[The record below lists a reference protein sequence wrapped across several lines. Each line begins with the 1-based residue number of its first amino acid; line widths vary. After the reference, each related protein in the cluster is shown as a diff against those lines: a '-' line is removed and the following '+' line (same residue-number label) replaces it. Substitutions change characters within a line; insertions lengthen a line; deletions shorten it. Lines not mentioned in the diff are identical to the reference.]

1 MRRRALLG
9 LLGTTLSAG
18 CAAIN
23 DSATEPT
30 PTPVPVPSISAS
42 STPTSP
48 TGSAGDPDRPN
59 DWWSVVEFETAPVTA
74 ALTNARTRTP
84 DGGELTFQFGR
95 TATGQHPATVRGVFR
110 NANPYVNTFRLD
122 ALALFQPV
130 PTARPGGRPR
140 DADYNF
146 HDELVLAPTERHEIA
161 RTAPELTLAGD
172 GRWRL
177 AADVNG
183 PWLPETKALEPDET
197 FRFEYAVAGRE
208 EGRGFPR
215 DSYHFEG
222 YGEREVRIDVW
233 STASP
238 GPGDGSRFSDTE
250 IFPLPDT
257 ERMAWFHDADEETS
271 VYLRPSAERAELPTK
286 IDFTLVNHSQDAV
299 AGNPYF
305 WRLWKQVDDR
315 WFHIAPVGW
324 PLPLVRI
331 PPGGRNEST
340 LAGFP
345 AHPVD
350 CDGAR
355 EVGHLGGGRYAYE
368 IGIGRDD
375 VTHAALLGFEA
386 PSVTIEPTDGLD
398 VSRDGAEVRVVWPRR
413 DAEAPAATLTLTRAD
428 GAERRLIPEQVMQSR
443 NVALRNTLSY
453 LDADVDRVRL
463 VTDRNTVSRGAR
475 TDGYEDGTFRF
486 RLRGEAYAASAQFGT
501 GG

>member
-1 MRRRALLG
+1 MF
-9 LLGTTLSAG
+9 GTTLTAG

-30 PTPVPVPSISAS
+30 PTPAPVPSISA
-42 STPTSP
+42 TPTPASP
-48 TGSAGDPDRPN
+48 TGSEDDPDQPT
-59 DWWSVVEFETAPVTA
+59 DWWSVIEFETAPVTA
-74 ALTNARTRTP
+74 ALTNERYRTP
-84 DGGELTFQFGR
+84 DGGKVTLQFGR
-95 TATGQHPATVRGVFR
+95 AATDEHPATVRGVFR
-110 NANPYVNTFRLD
+110 NANPFANTFRLD

-140 DADYNF
+140 DADYTI
-146 HDELVLAPTERHEIA
+146 HDELVLAPTDRHEIA
-161 RTAPELTLAGD
+161 LTAPELSRASD

-177 AADVNG
+177 ASDVDG
-183 PWLPETKALEPDET
+183 PWLPETKAMEPGQT
-197 FRFEYAVAGRE
+197 FRFEYAVAGRPK
-208 EGRGFPR
+208 GRGFPR
-215 DSYHFEG
+215 GSYHFEG
-222 YGEREVRIDVW
+222 HGEREARIDIW
-233 STASP
+233 STDSP
-238 GPGDGSRFSDTE
+238 GPSDGSQFSDAE
-250 IFPLPDT
+250 VSALPDT
-257 ERMAWFHDADEETS
+257 ERLAWFHAVDAETS
-271 VYLRPSAERAELPTK
+271 VYLRPSAERVELPRK
-286 IDFTLVNHSQDAV
+286 IDFTLVNHSRDAV

-331 PPGGRNEST
+331 PPGGRHEST
-340 LAGFP
+340 LAPFA

-368 IGIGRDD
+368 IGIGRQD

-386 PSVTIEPTDGLD
+386 PSVTIEPTDGPD
-398 VSRDGAEVRVVWPRR
+398 VSRDGAEIRVNWPRR
-413 DAEAPAATLTLTRAD
+413 DDEVPAATLTLTRAEA
-428 GAERRLIPEQVMQSR
+428 AENRLIPEQVMQSR
-443 NVALRNTLSY
+443 NVALRNTLPF
-453 LDADVDRVRL
+453 LDADEDRVRL

-486 RLRGEAYAASAQFGT
+486 RLRGEAYAASAEFGT